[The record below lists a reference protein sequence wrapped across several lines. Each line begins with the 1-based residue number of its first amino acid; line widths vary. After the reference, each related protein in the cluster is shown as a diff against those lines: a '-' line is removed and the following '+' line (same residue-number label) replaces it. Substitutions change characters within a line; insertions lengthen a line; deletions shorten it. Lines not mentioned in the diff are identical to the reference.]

1 MEVFD
6 IFSKKIVTKILLYSS
21 IAIVSIFNYS
31 YVQAASSKQYETKY
45 NVSLDKVWKIRFS
58 REVDKSTL
66 NQQNIK
72 ILDSEGKEMPIDLS
86 LDADKHYVKIALKSG
101 TYNGVHYSGK
111 YEKDKKYSL
120 IVKEG
125 LMSEPSKNKKSKN
138 LAYET
143 IMDFNTIGDNEY
155 PGLPIEDGLVVI
167 GDKAYSIEYLSKHS
181 AIANEITSNGNYY
194 IAYISKEYGE
204 KIKQVLGSNTTK
216 GNQERA
222 NKILY
227 YAPNGNQYEYEWNE
241 SFGEYK
247 IVLPKAYVDVTPGVI
262 NGVVNLAVKQVQA
275 VPGAKY
281 FKLAHSNTIK
291 PIGESISYSMTY
303 PTEKLT
309 ILSADETPLATALV
323 DVYLPKTGYISLSS
337 VNETLGNTAGNISN
351 NGSAAMDLDFYVYY
365 VNSADKNSL
374 YRKTLTGKMDT
385 QISLDKAQYINV
397 MGDWVYYSN
406 YSDNGKIYKMKKDG
420 TKKQKLCDDTA
431 TYITVSGGTIYY
443 ANQSDKGR
451 LYKINTDGTI
461 DGGALNRDPSGKVHG
476 APVMDDY
483 GNYNKATDQANF
495 INVVGDWIYYS
506 NFSDGH
512 KIYTVNK
519 DGNIRRKV
527 NDEWADGIQ
536 IVGAWAYYC
545 SGSGAISKVRVD
557 GTSSVVPLRGT
568 TRKVDKGYHLNIVDG
583 WLYYSNAEDGGK
595 LYRIK
600 EDGSGEKK
608 KLADLTT
615 DYINIVGDTMYLIS
629 GGKTYTLPLNTDG
642 TIKPTLVTKD
652 NNGNTVVDVKDLSIT
667 VAYED
672 ANKTIGELES
682 KYLPQKVAV
691 FMKDDTVQQLPV
703 DWNMKNRKYNGQGV
717 YTYTGTVLGHGKQI
731 KCTLTIPSEMLNAT
745 NIIEVYNNGPKNG
758 SIMIKERSFGPSK
771 QDQELKEKLKLAK
784 RVEIGDIIK
793 VYDNPN
799 SEKPLGN
806 VKVDANNANAPLVK
820 GLDLDMYGRSF
831 WITITR
837 KDKAESKPTEV
848 RQLGGPVLSGD
859 VLDEDGEALGV
870 DGRDISIKGWNN
882 PTIRDDGFIS
892 DTTEITA
899 QAIKSIYV
907 IPGTGKLNMENQGVI
922 PVGITNANYWNGGNA
937 RDLLTNYDLLTN
949 DSLKNKLKEGNYS
962 IYVVAGYDGKAEE
975 DVNGFGSPI
984 VIGKTASIPKV
995 MKAIEEKIPKAPSVT
1010 KQYVKAGDEIKISG
1024 VTSEDE
1030 IYLAPEGARYIAKDI
1045 TNKPYKSHDNLFF
1058 EEQNKSKDERE
1069 KEYEKSGKPSIEDGY
1084 QCKLINGRVP
1094 QGTRSGK
1101 YKIYLVNAIGSSSPA
1116 SGEIIVDN
1124 EDPIIRVDSAKI
1136 EEITRQIPDPNN
1148 PNGTVDEFVE
1158 KKIKVNFAAFDNSFD
1173 NNIKEGIKVYV
1184 AKQSTPK
1191 SYVAYMEVKDKG
1203 DNKSFNISI
1212 KDKNAELTDYAIY
1225 AEDKT
1230 GNITQINLQDK
1241 NPSNETNNIALAI
1254 RTANEGVDLIKSK
1267 LVGRTK
1273 YVTKDLTTVSDNY
1286 EVIVGEVKYVLEEET
1301 LRNLGSNPSIDT
1313 FMNALMQAKQWDIN
1327 NNKPMDDKPRLSSK
1341 VSIYKVNDVVY
1352 IEGNDNAPIKIE
1364 DKTKIG
1370 TDTAIVSNMLGLNPN
1385 ENSTGGNSKQQQYI
1399 INVTGTA
1406 QKSGKLRVCL
1416 AGKYF
1421 DINMVSGDDATNIA
1435 TKIKEAINNNT
1446 ILDTYQYPEV
1456 NVESTGSEVK
1466 LTRKSPGAVV
1476 PTFAIDYF
1484 NYDD

>member
-1 MEVFD
+1 MIRGVFA
-6 IFSKKIVTKILLYSS
+6 IFSKKFVAKLLLYSS
-21 IAIVSIFNYS
+21 IAIVPMFNHT

-45 NVSLDKVWKIRFS
+45 NVSLDKIWKIRFS

-66 NQQNIK
+66 NPENIK
-72 ILDSEGKEMPIDLS
+72 ILDNQGKEMPIDLS
-86 LDADKHYVKIALKSG
+86 LDVDKHYVKIALKSG
-101 TYNGVHYSGK
+101 TYNGVHYIGK
-111 YEKDKKYSL
+111 YEKDKKYTL

-125 LMSEPSKNKKSKN
+125 LMSEPYKNKKSKN

-143 IMDFNTIGDNEY
+143 MMEFNTIGDNEY
-155 PGLPIEDGLVVI
+155 PGLPIEDGLIVI
-167 GDKAYSIEYLSKHS
+167 GDKAYSVEYLSKHS
-181 AIANEITSNGNYY
+181 SIANEITSNGNYY

-204 KIKQVLGSNTTK
+204 KIKQVLGNNTTK

-241 SFGEYK
+241 AFGEYK

-262 NGVVNLAVKQVQA
+262 NGVVNLAVKQVKA

-323 DVYLPKTGYISLSS
+323 DVYLPKTGYVSLSS

-374 YRKTLTGKMDT
+374 YRKTLTGRMDT

-397 MGDWVYYSN
+397 IGDWIYYSN
-406 YSDNGKIYKMKKDG
+406 YNDNGKIYKMKKDG
-420 TKKQKLCDDTA
+420 TKKQILCDDTA
-431 TYITVSGGTIYY
+431 TYITVSGGVVYY

-461 DGGALNRDPSGKVHG
+461 DGGASNRDPAGKVHG
-476 APVMDDY
+476 MPVMDDY

-557 GTSSVVPLRGT
+557 GTGSVIPLRGT

-608 KLADLTT
+608 KLADLAT

-652 NNGNTVVDVKDLSIT
+652 NNGNTVVDVKDLNIT

-672 ANKTIGELES
+672 ANKTIGELEA

-703 DWNMKNRKYNGQGV
+703 DWDIKNRKYNGQGI

-745 NIIEVYNNGPKNG
+745 SIIEVYNNGPKNG

-784 RVEIGDIIK
+784 RVEIGDVIK

-806 VKVDANNANAPLVK
+806 IKVDANNANGPLVK
-820 GLDLDMYGRSF
+820 SLDLDMYGRSF

-837 KDKAESKPTEV
+837 KNKAESKPTEV
-848 RQLGGPVLSGD
+848 RQLGAAVLSGD

-870 DGRDISIKGWNN
+870 DGRDFTVKGWNN
-882 PTIRDDGFIS
+882 PSIRDDGFIS
-892 DTTEITA
+892 DTTEIAA
-899 QAIKSIYV
+899 QGTKSIYV

-922 PVGITNANYWNGGNA
+922 PAGITSANYWNGGNA
-937 RDLLTNYDLLTN
+937 RALLTNYDLLTN

-962 IYVVAGYDGKAEE
+962 IYVVVGYDGKAEE
-975 DVNGFGSPI
+975 DVNGFGSPL

-995 MKAIEEKIPKAPSVT
+995 MKATEEKIPKAPSVT
-1010 KQYVKAGDEIKISG
+1010 KQYAKSGDTVKISG
-1024 VTSEDE
+1024 VTKEDE
-1030 IYLAPEGARYIAKDI
+1030 IYLAPEGASYIAKDI

-1058 EEQNKSKDERE
+1058 EDQSKSKEERE
-1069 KEYEKSGKPSIEDGY
+1069 TGYEKSGKPSIEDGY
-1084 QCKLINGRVP
+1084 QCKLVDGKIP
-1094 QGTRSGK
+1094 QSVRSGK
-1101 YKIYLVNAIGSSSPA
+1101 YKVYMVNAIGSSSAA
-1116 SGEIIVDN
+1116 SGEIVVDN
-1124 EDPIIRVDSAKI
+1124 EDPVVRLDSAKQEDVI
-1136 EEITRQIPDPNN
+1136 KHVTQ
-1148 PNGTVDEFVE
+1148 NGTTTDEVVGQKF
-1158 KKIKVNFAAFDNSFD
+1158 KVNFAAFDNSFD
-1173 NNIKEGIKVYV
+1173 NSIKEGITVSI
-1184 AKQSTPK
+1184 ARLDSPK
-1191 SYVAYMEVKDKG
+1191 SAIKTQEIKDKG
-1203 DNKSFNISI
+1203 NKTFEVIIN
-1212 KDKNAELTDYAIY
+1212 DPHANLNDYAIY
-1225 AEDKT
+1225 AQDKA
-1230 GNITQINLQDK
+1230 GNIGQVNLQEKTSATNK
-1241 NPSNETNNIALAI
+1241 NTIALAI
-1254 RTANEGVDLIKSK
+1254 RTDQEGVDLVKSR

-1273 YVTKDLTTVSDNY
+1273 YMTKDLTKVSDNY
-1286 EVIVGEVKYVLEEET
+1286 EVTVGTVKYALQEDS
-1301 LRNLGSNPSIDT
+1301 LRSLGVSPSIDG
-1313 FMNALMQAKQWDIN
+1313 FMNALMQAKEWDSST
-1327 NNKPMDDKPRLSSK
+1327 NKPKKNGSQLSSK
-1341 VSIYKVNDVVY
+1341 VSIYKVNDIVY
-1352 IEGNDNAPIKIE
+1352 IEGNDKELIKIN

-1370 TDTAIVSNMLGLNPN
+1370 TDNAIVSNMIGLNPGEDN
-1385 ENSTGGNSKQQQYI
+1385 IGVDSKKQQYVVT
-1399 INVTGTA
+1399 VTGEI
-1406 QKSGKLRVCL
+1406 KNNGKLIVCL
-1416 AGKYF
+1416 AGKCF
-1421 DINMVSGDDATNIA
+1421 NIAIDSSDTQSSIA
-1435 TKIKEAINNNT
+1435 TKIATAINNNR
-1446 ILDTYQYPEV
+1446 ILDGYENETAIA
-1456 NVESTGSEVK
+1456 TGNTVK
-1466 LTRKSPGAVV
+1466 LIRNYGGAVI
-1476 PTFAIDYF
+1476 PTFTIESF
-1484 NYDD
+1484 NYDN

>member
-1 MEVFD
+1 MFA
-6 IFSKKIVTKILLYSS
+6 IFSKKFVAKFLLYSS
-21 IAIVSIFNYS
+21 IVIIPMFNHN

-58 REVDKSTL
+58 REVDKATL
-66 NQQNIK
+66 NPENIK
-72 ILDSEGKEMPIDLS
+72 ILDNQGKEMPIDLS
-86 LDADKHYVKIALKSG
+86 LDVDKHYVKIALKSG

-143 IMDFNTIGDNEY
+143 MMDFNTIGDNEY
-155 PGLPIEDGLVVI
+155 PGLPIEDGLIVI
-167 GDKAYSIEYLSKHS
+167 GDKAYSVGYLSNHS
-181 AIANEITSNGNYY
+181 SIANEITSNGNYY

-204 KIKQVLGSNTTK
+204 KIKQVLGNNTTK

-241 SFGEYK
+241 AFGEYK

-262 NGVVNLAVKQVQA
+262 NGVVNLAVKQVKA

-323 DVYLPKTGYISLSS
+323 DVYLPKTGYVSLSS

-374 YRKTLTGKMDT
+374 YRKTLTGRMDT

-397 MGDWVYYSN
+397 IGDWIYYSN
-406 YSDNGKIYKMKKDG
+406 YNDNGKIYKMKKDG
-420 TKKQKLCDDTA
+420 TKKQILCDDTA
-431 TYITVSGGTIYY
+431 TYITVSGGVVYY

-461 DGGALNRDPSGKVHG
+461 DGGASNRDPAGKVHG
-476 APVMDDY
+476 MPVMDDY

-557 GTSSVVPLRGT
+557 GTGSVIPLRGT

-608 KLADLTT
+608 KLADLAT

-629 GGKTYTLPLNTDG
+629 AGKTYTLPLNTDG

-652 NNGNTVVDVKDLSIT
+652 NNGNTVVDVKDLNIT

-672 ANKTIGELES
+672 ANKTIGELEA

-703 DWNMKNRKYNGQGV
+703 DWDIKNRKYNGQGI

-745 NIIEVYNNGPKNG
+745 SIIEVYNNGPKNG

-784 RVEIGDIIK
+784 RVEIGDVIK

-806 VKVDANNANAPLVK
+806 IKVDANNANGPLVK
-820 GLDLDMYGRSF
+820 SLDLDMYGRSF

-837 KDKAESKPTEV
+837 KNKAESKPTEV
-848 RQLGGPVLSGD
+848 RQLGAAVLSGD

-870 DGRDISIKGWNN
+870 DGRDFTVKGWNN
-882 PTIRDDGFIS
+882 PSIRDDGFIS
-892 DTTEITA
+892 DTTEIAA
-899 QAIKSIYV
+899 QGTKSIYV

-922 PVGITNANYWNGGNA
+922 PAGITSANYWNGGNA
-937 RDLLTNYDLLTN
+937 RALLTNYDLLTN

-962 IYVVAGYDGKAEE
+962 IYVVVGYDGKAEE
-975 DVNGFGSPI
+975 DVNGFGSPL

-995 MKAIEEKIPKAPSVT
+995 MKATEEKIPKAPSVT
-1010 KQYVKAGDEIKISG
+1010 KQYVKAGDTVKISG
-1024 VTSEDE
+1024 VTNEDE
-1030 IYLAPEGARYIAKDI
+1030 IYLAPEGASYIAKDI

-1058 EEQNKSKDERE
+1058 EDQSKSKEERE

-1084 QCKLINGRVP
+1084 QCKLVNGKIP
-1094 QGTRSGK
+1094 QGVRSGK
-1101 YKIYLVNAIGSSSPA
+1101 YKVYMVNAIGSSSPA

-1124 EDPIIRVDSAKI
+1124 EDPVVRLDTANI
-1136 EEITRQIPDPNN
+1136 ETITRQIPDPNN
-1148 PNGTVDEFVE
+1148 PNGTIPEFVE

-1173 NNIKEGIKVYV
+1173 SSIKESIKIYI
-1184 AKQSTPK
+1184 AKQATPK
-1191 SYVAYMEVKDKG
+1191 SPIAYMDVRDKG
-1203 DNKSFNISI
+1203 DNKTFNISI
-1212 KDKNAELTDYAIY
+1212 KDQNAELEDYAIY

-1230 GNITQINLQDK
+1230 GNIAQVNLK
-1241 NPSNETNNIALAI
+1241 NKQASDTNKNTIALAI
-1254 RTANEGVDLIKSK
+1254 RTDQEGVDLVKSR

-1273 YVTKDLTTVSDNY
+1273 YMTKDLTKVSDNY
-1286 EVIVGEVKYVLEEET
+1286 EVTVGTVKYALQEDS
-1301 LRNLGSNPSIDT
+1301 LRSLGVSPSIDA
-1313 FMNALMQAKQWDIN
+1313 FMNALMQAKEWDSN
-1327 NNKPMDDKPRLSSK
+1327 TNKPRDNGSQLSAK
-1341 VSIYKVNDVVY
+1341 VSVYKVNDVVY
-1352 IEGNDNAPIKIE
+1352 IEGNNKELIKIN

-1370 TDTAIVSNMLGLNPN
+1370 TDTAIVSNMIGLNPDEGN
-1385 ENSTGGNSKQQQYI
+1385 TGVDSKKQQYVI
-1399 INVTGTA
+1399 TVTGTV
-1406 QKSGKLRVCL
+1406 KNDGRLRVCL

-1421 DINMVSGDDATNIA
+1421 DIKDIDTTDDKVSIA
-1435 TKIKEAINNNT
+1435 EEVAKAINKEK
-1446 ILDTYQYPEV
+1446 ILDEYENATAVGNEV
-1456 NVESTGSEVK
+1456 I
-1466 LTRKSPGAVV
+1466 LTREHAGAVV
-1476 PTFAIDYF
+1476 PKFTIESF
-1484 NYDD
+1484 NYDN

>member
-1 MEVFD
+1 MIRGVFA
-6 IFSKKIVTKILLYSS
+6 IFSKKFVAKLLLYSS
-21 IAIVSIFNYS
+21 IVIIPMFNHN

-58 REVDKSTL
+58 REVDKATL
-66 NQQNIK
+66 NPENIK
-72 ILDSEGKEMPIDLS
+72 ILDNQGKEMPIDLS
-86 LDADKHYVKIALKSG
+86 LDVDKHYVKIALKSG

-143 IMDFNTIGDNEY
+143 MMDFNTIGDNEY
-155 PGLPIEDGLVVI
+155 PGLPIEDGLIVI
-167 GDKAYSIEYLSKHS
+167 GDKAYSVGYLSKHS
-181 AIANEITSNGNYY
+181 SIANEITSNGNYY

-204 KIKQVLGSNTTK
+204 KIKQVLGNNTTK

-241 SFGEYK
+241 AFGEYK

-262 NGVVNLAVKQVQA
+262 NGVVNLAVKQVKA

-323 DVYLPKTGYISLSS
+323 DVYLPKTGYVSLSS

-374 YRKTLTGKMDT
+374 YRKTLTGRMDT

-397 MGDWVYYSN
+397 IGDWIYYSN
-406 YSDNGKIYKMKKDG
+406 YNDNGKIYKMKKDG
-420 TKKQKLCDDTA
+420 TKKQILCDDTA
-431 TYITVSGGTIYY
+431 TYITVSGGVVYY

-461 DGGALNRDPSGKVHG
+461 DGGTSNRDPAGKVHG
-476 APVMDDY
+476 MPVMDDY

-557 GTSSVVPLRGT
+557 GTGSVIPLRGT

-608 KLADLTT
+608 KLADLAT

-629 GGKTYTLPLNTDG
+629 AGKTYTLPLNTDG

-652 NNGNTVVDVKDLSIT
+652 NNGNTVVDVKDLNIT

-672 ANKTIGELES
+672 ANKTIGELEA

-703 DWNMKNRKYNGQGV
+703 DWDIKNRKYNGQGI

-745 NIIEVYNNGPKNG
+745 SIIEVYNNGPKNG

-784 RVEIGDIIK
+784 RVEIGDVIK

-806 VKVDANNANAPLVK
+806 IKVDANNANGPLVK
-820 GLDLDMYGRSF
+820 SLDLDMYGRSF

-837 KDKAESKPTEV
+837 KNKAESKPTEV
-848 RQLGGPVLSGD
+848 RQLGAAVLSGD

-870 DGRDISIKGWNN
+870 DGRDFTVKGWNN
-882 PTIRDDGFIS
+882 PSIRDDGFIS
-892 DTTEITA
+892 DTTEIAA
-899 QAIKSIYV
+899 QGTKSIYV

-922 PVGITNANYWNGGNA
+922 PAGITSANYWNGGNA
-937 RDLLTNYDLLTN
+937 RALLTNYDLLTN

-962 IYVVAGYDGKAEE
+962 IYVVVGYDGKAEE
-975 DVNGFGSPI
+975 DVNGFGSPL
-984 VIGKTASIPKV
+984 VIGKTASIPKA
-995 MKAIEEKIPKAPSVT
+995 MKATEEKIPKAPSVT
-1010 KQYVKAGDEIKISG
+1010 KQYVKAGDTVKISG
-1024 VTSEDE
+1024 VTNEDE
-1030 IYLAPEGARYIAKDI
+1030 IYLAPEGASYIAKDI

-1058 EEQNKSKDERE
+1058 EDQSKSKEERE

-1084 QCKLINGRVP
+1084 QCKLVDGKIP
-1094 QGTRSGK
+1094 QGVRSGK
-1101 YKIYLVNAIGSSSPA
+1101 YKVYMVNAIGSSSPA
-1116 SGEIIVDN
+1116 SGEIVIDN
-1124 EDPIIRVDSAKI
+1124 EDPVVRLDSAKQEDVI
-1136 EEITRQIPDPNN
+1136 KTVTQ
-1148 PNGTVDEFVE
+1148 NGTTTQETTGQKF
-1158 KKIKVNFAAFDNSFD
+1158 KVNFAAFDNSFD
-1173 NNIKEGIKVYV
+1173 NSIKEGITVSM
-1184 AKQSTPK
+1184 ARLDSPK
-1191 SYVAYMEVKDKG
+1191 SAIKAQEIKDKG
-1203 DNKSFNISI
+1203 NKTFEVIIN
-1212 KDKNAELTDYAIY
+1212 DPHANLNDYAIY
-1225 AEDKT
+1225 AEDKA
-1230 GNITQINLQDK
+1230 GNIGQVNLKVQDPPA
-1241 NPSNETNNIALAI
+1241 NINNISLAI
-1254 RTANEGVDLIKSK
+1254 RTSNEGVDLVKSR

-1273 YVTKDLTTVSDNY
+1273 YMTKDLTRVSDNY
-1286 EVIVGEVKYVLEEET
+1286 EVTVDGVKYVLQEEA
-1301 LRNLGSNPSIDT
+1301 LRNLGASPSIDA
-1313 FMNALMQAKQWDIN
+1313 FMNALMQAKQWDIA
-1327 NNKPMDDKPRLSSK
+1327 NNKPMEDKPKLSSK
-1341 VSIYKVNDVVY
+1341 VSIYKVNDIIY
-1352 IEGNDNAPIKIE
+1352 IEGNDNTPIQIE
-1364 DKTKIG
+1364 DKTKID
-1370 TDTAIVSNMLGLNPN
+1370 TDTAIVSNMIGLNSN
-1385 ENSTGGNSKQQQYI
+1385 ENSTGENSKNQQYI

-1406 QKSGKLRVCL
+1406 QKNGKLKVCL
-1416 AGKYF
+1416 AGKCF
-1421 DINMVSGDDATNIA
+1421 DIDILSTDDT
-1435 TKIKEAINNNT
+1435 TKIARKIKDAINDNT
-1446 ILDTYQYPEV
+1446 ILDSYQYPGT
-1456 NVESTGSEVK
+1456 NVESSGSEVK

-1476 PTFAIDYF
+1476 PTFTVEYF
-1484 NYDD
+1484 NYDN

>member
-1 MEVFD
+1 MFA
-6 IFSKKIVTKILLYSS
+6 IFSKKTVAKILLYAS
-21 IAIVSIFNYS
+21 IAIVPIFNYN
-31 YVQAASSKQYETKY
+31 YVQAASPKQYETKY

-66 NQQNIK
+66 NPENIK

-86 LDADKHYVKIALKSG
+86 LDVDKHYVKIALKSG
-101 TYNGVHYSGK
+101 TYNGLHYSGK

-125 LMSEPSKNKKSKN
+125 LMSEPSKNKKPKN

-143 IMDFNTIGDNEY
+143 VMDFNTIGDNEY
-155 PGLPIEDGLVVI
+155 PGLPIEDGLIVI
-167 GDKAYSIEYLSKHS
+167 GDKAYSVEYLSKHS
-181 AIANEITSNGNYY
+181 AVANEITSNGNYY

-204 KIKQVLGSNTTK
+204 KIKQVLGNNTTK

-323 DVYLPKTGYISLSS
+323 DVYLPKTGYVSLSS

-374 YRKTLTGKMDT
+374 YRKTLTGRMDT

-406 YSDNGKIYKMKKDG
+406 YNDNGKIYKMKKDG
-420 TKKQKLCDDTA
+420 TKKQILCDDTA
-431 TYITVSGGTIYY
+431 TYITVSSGTVYY

-461 DGGALNRDPSGKVHG
+461 DGGVVNRDPSGKVHG
-476 APVMDDY
+476 MPVMDDY

-557 GTSSVVPLRGT
+557 GTGSVIPLRGT

-595 LYRIK
+595 LYRIR
-600 EDGSGEKK
+600 EDGSGENK

-642 TIKPTLVTKD
+642 TVKPTLVTKD
-652 NNGNTVVDVKDLSIT
+652 NNGNTVVDVKDLAIT

-703 DWNMKNRKYNGQGV
+703 DWDIKNRKYNGQGV

-731 KCTLTIPSEMLNAT
+731 KCTLTIPSEMINAT
-745 NIIEVYNNGPKNG
+745 SIIEVYNNGPKNG

-784 RVEIGDIIK
+784 RVEIGDVIK
-793 VYDNPN
+793 AYDNPN
-799 SEKPLGN
+799 GEKPLGN

-820 GLDLDMYGRSF
+820 SLDLDMYGRSF

-848 RQLGGPVLSGD
+848 RQLGGPILSGD

-870 DGRDISIKGWNN
+870 DGRDISVKGWNN

-892 DTTEITA
+892 DTTEIAA
-899 QAIKSIYV
+899 QGIKSIYV

-922 PVGITNANYWNGGNA
+922 PAGITNANYWNGGNA
-937 RDLLTNYDLLTN
+937 RELLTNYDLLTN

-975 DVNGFGSPI
+975 DVNGFGAPI

-995 MKAIEEKIPKAPSVT
+995 MKATEEKIPKAPSVT
-1010 KQYVKAGDEIKISG
+1010 KQYVKTGDEVKISG
-1024 VTSEDE
+1024 VTNEDE
-1030 IYLAPEGARYIAKDI
+1030 IYLAPEGASYIAKDI

-1058 EEQNKSKDERE
+1058 EDTDKSKDERE

-1084 QCKLINGRVP
+1084 QCKLVNGKIP
-1094 QGTRSGK
+1094 QGVRSGK
-1101 YKIYLVNAIGSSSPA
+1101 YKVYMVNAIGSSSPA
-1116 SGEIIVDN
+1116 SGEIVVDN
-1124 EDPIIRVDSAKI
+1124 EDPVVRVDSAKQEDVI
-1136 EEITRQIPDPNN
+1136 KTVTQ
-1148 PNGTVDEFVE
+1148 NGTTTQETTGQKF
-1158 KKIKVNFAAFDNSFD
+1158 KINFAAFDNSFD
-1173 NNIKEGIKVYV
+1173 NSIKEGISVSL
-1184 AKQSTPK
+1184 ARLDSPK
-1191 SYVAYMEVKDKG
+1191 SAIKTQEIKDKG
-1203 DNKSFNISI
+1203 SKTFEVTINDPHANLN
-1212 KDKNAELTDYAIY
+1212 DYAIY
-1225 AEDKT
+1225 AQDKA
-1230 GNITQINLQDK
+1230 GNIGQINLKVQD
-1241 NPSNETNNIALAI
+1241 PPNNINNISLAI
-1254 RTANEGVDLIKSK
+1254 RTVNEGVDLVKSK
-1267 LVGRTK
+1267 LVGRIK
-1273 YVTKDLTTVSDNY
+1273 YMTKDLTRVSDNY
-1286 EVIVGEVKYVLEEET
+1286 EVTVDGVKYVLQEEA
-1301 LRNLGSNPSIDT
+1301 LRNLGSSPSIDA
-1313 FMNALMQAKQWDIN
+1313 FINAFMQAKQWDIT
-1327 NNKPMDDKPRLSSK
+1327 NNKPMEDKPKLSSK
-1341 VSIYKVNDVVY
+1341 VSIYKVNDIIY
-1352 IEGNDNAPIKIE
+1352 IEGNDNTPIQIE
-1364 DKTKIG
+1364 DKTKIDA
-1370 TDTAIVSNMLGLNPN
+1370 DTSIVSNMIGLNPN
-1385 ENSTGGNSKQQQYI
+1385 ENSTGENSKNQQYI

-1406 QKSGKLRVCL
+1406 QKNGKLKVCL
-1416 AGKYF
+1416 AGKCF
-1421 DINMVSGDDATNIA
+1421 DVDMAAGDSATSIA

-1446 ILDTYQYPEV
+1446 ILDSYQYPGI

-1476 PTFAIDYF
+1476 PTFTIEYF
-1484 NYDD
+1484 NYDN